1 MHRGVIQEARLTVT
15 RRAALAGAIATPI
28 VLRHARADT
37 VIRMGVLKLIHS
49 ITPYF
54 YDRFVPAGTSIAIIP
69 FESPTDGKDAVVS
82 GTVDFG
88 TFGIAA
94 AILGAAVRQ
103 PIVVIGSECNKGMA
117 IVAGK
122 NSGIDKLTDLK
133 GKRVAIWPGSTQ
145 EVFILE
151 RLKMEGMSIHDI
163 TPVRVSFSEM
173 HAALAR
179 GDVDAY
185 VGAEPG
191 PGLSVS
197 SGIGKIVEYPYG
209 TAMGSLNMIL
219 GTSRDTA
226 EKRPELARLIVDLQ
240 RKASAY
246 AMSNRD
252 AMVAMTIAKLGM
264 SKPAVEAAA
273 PNVELNWQMTPLMV
287 QQAKTYAD
295 QMLALKQI
303 RALPDFSTFFDT
315 RFSDQVAAGA

>member
-1 MHRGVIQEARLTVT
+1 MPIT
-15 RRAALAGAIATPI
+15 RRAAVAGALAAPLI
-28 VLRHARADT
+28 LRRARAAT
-37 VIRMGVLKLIHS
+37 VVKMGTLKLIHA

-54 YDRFVPAGTSIAIIP
+54 YEKFAPDGMTIEVIP

-103 PIVVIGSECNKGMA
+103 PVVVIGSACNKGMA

-122 NSGIDKLTDLK
+122 NSGIDKLADLK

-145 EVFILE
+145 EVFVLE
-151 RLKMEGMSIHDI
+151 RLRMEGMSIHDI

-197 SGIGKIVEYPYG
+197 SGVGKIVEYPYS
-209 TAMGSLNMIL
+209 TPMGSLNMIL
-219 GTSRDTA
+219 AASRETVD
-226 EKRPELARLIVDLQ
+226 KRPELARTMVGLQ
-240 RKASAY
+240 RQASSY
-246 AMSNRD
+246 AMANRD
-252 AMVAMTIAKLGM
+252 AMVAMTVAKLGM
-264 SKPAVEAAA
+264 QKAAVVEAA
-273 PNVELNWQMTPLMV
+273 PNVELNWQMTPTMV
-287 QQAKTYAD
+287 QESKTYAD
-295 QMLALKQI
+295 QMLALRQI
-303 RALPDFSTFFDT
+303 RQLPDFATFFDST
-315 RFSDQVAAGA
+315 FSDQVAAA